1 VVVLGFVL
9 APRRA
14 EGLEPAKMT
23 CYEGESYSRYLSYC
37 RWSCSALL
45 PLPPHPERCGRLFA
59 LPFRLQ
65 ACELGDPFHVGR
77 C

>member
-1 VVVLGFVL
+1 VVAVLGFVL

-14 EGLEPAKMT
+14 EGLEPVKMT
-23 CYEGESYSRYLSYC
+23 CYEGESYSRYC

-45 PLPPHPERCGRLFA
+45 PLPPPPERCGGLFA

-65 ACELGDPFHVGR
+65 ACELGGLL
-77 C
+77 